1 MRRLGRPVAVAVAVS
16 VLGATLWVQPAAAA
30 DPVLAGV
37 GRADITS
44 PTGYYMQ
51 GWVRS
56 DAVLRGVHT
65 RIENRAVV
73 LSRGGHKLALVASD
87 LNGIAGGVVAAAA
100 ARLTGRGFSESNIIV
115 SASHT
120 HAAPSGYFTFPTYN
134 TVFMTTGTLTQQNVT
149 GAIDP
154 QLYAFEVRQLVLAI
168 SRADDD
174 LAPAKIGWATAH
186 LSGLTANRSLEAHL
200 RDHGIVK
207 DYGTGKVTD
216 DPDGYQ
222 HTIDPDVQVLRIDKK
237 VGGTYKPVGVWSTFA
252 DHGTVNKY
260 TYGVYNADHHGSAI
274 RVVEDTIRREGGVP
288 ASQDVVNAYGNTD
301 EGDQSAGLT
310 RSGPAAADFVGRVE
324 AARILAAW
332 RDAGR
337 HLSATPALAV
347 RWTRVCFCGQ
357 GTAGGPVSSTATPGL
372 PLFTGSEEGRGPL
385 YDITKQ
391 PFEGKASPVDFLPDP
406 AQGHKI
412 VVPTGY
418 VSPGSTPKA
427 VPLSVA
433 RVGERLIGT
442 VPGEMTVDM
451 GRRVRAALTKVAA
464 PGVTGVQLSGLANEY
479 LSYFVTPEE
488 YDAQHY
494 EGGSTMY
501 GREASVLIQEELVRL
516 AGQLRA
522 GSPAA
527 APYPADPR
535 NGVTDTAAPFG
546 TGARS
551 AAAATQPG
559 NTQRLA
565 RAAFSWTG
573 AAKGLDMPVG
583 RAFVAVQRRAGQSWV
598 PATDDQGLQ
607 IVWRVDNGGKYTAQW
622 EVPRDEPTGTHRFV
636 VTANSYRLQSSPFAV
651 VPATTLS
658 VEQTTGGAIRV
669 RYPDAVVEQDIT
681 FRPALADGAR
691 LRRSG
696 SSVPVGGAVDRYGN
710 CNGAAVRL
718 APGSR
723 GGADGTADPKVCAQ
737 AVTLAPTSARPA
749 GGRLPATGGLPVAGL
764 GGLLVLLA
772 AAASRRRP
780 VPSSRSITR

>member
-1 MRRLGRPVAVAVAVS
+1 MRRRVLVLGLLVAASLAVAGVAVPS
-16 VLGATLWVQPAAAA
+16 PAAAA
-30 DPVLAGV
+30 DQVLAGV

-100 ARLTGRGFSESNIIV
+100 DKLKARGFSEADIIV

-120 HAAPSGYFTFPTYN
+120 HAAPSGYYTFNTYN
-134 TVFMTTGTLTQQNVT
+134 TVFMTTGTPTAQNVS

-168 SRADDD
+168 TRADDD
-174 LAPAKIGWATAH
+174 LAPARIGWATAH
-186 LSGLTANRSLEAHL
+186 LEGLTANRSLEAHL

-207 DYGTGKVTD
+207 DYGTGKVSD
-216 DPDGYQ
+216 DPDGYV
-222 HTIDPDVQVLRIDKK
+222 HTIDPEVQVLRIDKRI
-237 VGGTYKPVGVWSTFA
+237 GSAYKPVGIWSTFA

-310 RSGPAAADFVGRVE
+310 RSGPAAADLVGRVE
-324 AARILAAW
+324 AARMLAAW
-332 RDAGR
+332 REAGK
-337 HLSATPALAV
+337 HMTTTPVLDT

-357 GTAGGPVSSTATPGL
+357 TTAGGAVSMTATPGL

-385 YDITKQ
+385 YDVTQQ
-391 PFEGKASPVDFLPDP
+391 PFEGKASPVDFPPDP

-418 VSPGSTPKA
+418 VSAGSTPKA
-427 VPLSVA
+427 VPLTVA

-442 VPGEMTVDM
+442 IPGEMTVDM
-451 GRRVRAALTKVAA
+451 GRRVRAALAKAA
-464 PGVTGVQLSGLANEY
+464 PLGVTGVQLSGLANEY

-501 GREASVLIQEELVRL
+501 GREASVLMQEELVKL
-516 AGQLRA
+516 VGQLRA
-522 GSPAA
+522 GQPAA
-527 APYPADPR
+527 APYAADPR
-535 NGVTDTAAPFG
+535 NGVADTAAPFG
-546 TGARS
+546 TGVSTGAVVK
-551 AAAATQPG
+551 QPTT
-559 NTQRLA
+559 TQRFA

-573 AAKGLDMPVG
+573 AAKGLDMPLG
-583 RAFVAVQRRAGQSWV
+583 TPFISVQRLVGGAWRL
-598 PATDDQGLQ
+598 ATDDFGLQ
-607 IVWRVDNGGKYTAQW
+607 IVWRVDGNGRYDAQW
-622 EVPRDEPTGTHRFV
+622 EVPRDEPLGQHRIV
-636 VTANSYRLQSSPFAV
+636 VTANHYRLVSQGFAV

-658 VEQTTGGAIRV
+658 VEQSAGGAVRV
-669 RYPDAVVEQDIT
+669 RYPDAVVEKDIT
-681 FRPALADGAR
+681 FRPTFGDGATV
-691 LRRSG
+691 RRSG
-696 SSVPVGGAVDRYGN
+696 SSVAAGAARDRYGN
-710 CNGAAVRL
+710 CNGAAYTL
-718 APGSR
+718 APGTR
-723 GGADGTADPKVCAQ
+723 GGSDPAADPAICA
-737 AVTLAPTSARPA
+737 AAATGPSPVPTA
-749 GGRLPATGGLPVAGL
+749 GGRLPATGGLPLAGL
-764 GGLLVLLA
+764 AALLA
-772 AAASRRRP
+772 LLGLTVARHRAG
-780 VPSSRSITR
+780 TRA